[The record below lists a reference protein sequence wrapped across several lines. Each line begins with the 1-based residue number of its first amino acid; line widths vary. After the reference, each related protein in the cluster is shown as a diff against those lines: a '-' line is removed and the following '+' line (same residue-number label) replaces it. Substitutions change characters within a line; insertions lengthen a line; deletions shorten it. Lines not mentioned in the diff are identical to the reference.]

1 MIFTDDVY
9 PDELQVSSLIAAVTS
24 SNHIGSEVG
33 KNVFAYAMTCEPVG
47 QGAADSLISQ
57 FKAINLTCRA
67 YALTVPHTMIFFDV
81 AACNFSSRRIGL
93 HRLRV
98 ACRSPLFDTNTIVAQ
113 SPCRLSR
120 MPDEQEELRK
130 EFAVLGI
137 HFTYH
142 TTMPATSMA
151 ELDRYYKPNSP
162 SGFLR

>member
-1 MIFTDDVY
+1 MVFDDDVF
-9 PDELQVSSLIAAVTS
+9 PEALQITKLIAAITDQ
-24 SNHIGSEVG
+24 GYLGTEDG
-33 KNVFAYAMTCEPVG
+33 KPVFAYAMTCEAVSR
-47 QGAADSLISQ
+47 GAAQSLISQ
-57 FKAINLTCRA
+57 LKAIHLTCRA
-67 YALTVPHTMIFFDV
+67 FALAVPHDMIFIDV
-81 AACNFSSRRIGL
+81 AAGDFSSKRIGL

-98 ACRSPLFDTNTIVAQ
+98 AARSYIFDTNTIVVQ

-137 HFTYH
+137 HLSYH

-151 ELDRYYKPNSP
+151 ELDSYYRPNSP

>member
-1 MIFTDDVY
+1 MIFTDNIY
-9 PDELQVSSLIAAVTS
+9 PDELQVSSLIAAVTGHD
-24 SNHIGSEVG
+24 HIGSEGG

-47 QGAADSLISQ
+47 QGAADSLVSQ
-57 FKAINLTCRA
+57 FQAINLTCRA

-93 HRLRV
+93 NRLRV

-113 SPCRLSR
+113 SPCRVSR

-130 EFAVLGI
+130 EFSLLGI
-137 HFTYH
+137 HLTYH

-151 ELDRYYKPNSP
+151 ELDKYYRPASP
-162 SGFLR
+162 SGFRL

>member
-1 MIFTDDVY
+1 MVFNDDVF
-9 PDELQVSSLIAAVTS
+9 PDTLQVTKLIDAVTDQGYLGTE
-24 SNHIGSEVG
+24 NG
-33 KNVFAYAMTCEPVG
+33 KPVFAYAMTCEVVSR
-47 QGAADSLISQ
+47 GAAQSLISQ
-57 FKAINLTCRA
+57 LKSIHLTCRA
-67 YALTVPHTMIFFDV
+67 YSLAVPHDMIFIDV
-81 AACNFSSRRIGL
+81 AACDFSSKRIGL

-98 ACRSPLFDTNTIVAQ
+98 AARSYLFNTNTILVQ

-137 HFTYH
+137 YLTYH

-151 ELDRYYKPNSP
+151 ELDNYYKPNSP